1 MIKRGVI
8 MKFHC
13 KALGTGLLLAAAVP
27 LTAEKPFVYKELR
40 IAKPAA
46 WRTSSPDEFR
56 IDHARLAAR
65 DRGLLYGDRESLLK
79 LARFYEEDAHGR
91 RLWKAKMLA
100 ASRYVNDWYF
110 RPSSFDRHIYRSFS
124 LADVGFIYALTGHK
138 LLGQFLR
145 DYTLQLVR
153 LPEDFWLHREL
164 RVYKQE
170 RPYGMIETG
179 QLSSAVASTL
189 SGAEDLF
196 TPEEL
201 TEIRD
206 ALRRKA
212 LIPMLN
218 WLEDTRS
225 VNNFLAVVGTGVY
238 ITGKYLDDSQARIAG
253 KKALLRYITKSVEN
267 DGSYGEGSGYFY
279 FPMETIISAVAAMN
293 PEERKSFL
301 DQSGLRRSSEW
312 LAYPY
317 LYSSAEE
324 DKTLRCVYG
333 DNSYR
338 ARPPMAVLVMIADI
352 YKDPVAIWLG
362 RKFSGSAF
370 PYNDW
375 RWALVHFS
383 VGAQNA
389 SLSAAV
395 DHLPQIRSFA
405 NGENFIRSSWEPDG
419 TVLSLYT
426 AGPTRV
432 KYAHQRPERNSVN
445 LGVYGEYFIVSP
457 HSASY
462 RSPIYYAYDR
472 STLSANTIRIDHG
485 DQLFLW
491 PPNKKLS
498 WGTVPPY
505 ANYGKPVG
513 KLIRLDSNPDFDVM
527 TGDARL
533 CYKEKPEA
541 AFRTI
546 LYRRPH
552 NYFVVIDRM
561 AVSRGK
567 RHTYTALWHFNNR
580 DGRLRL
586 SEGESVSLLAERP
599 RANLAVFTGADCT
612 IKRSVTDGYM
622 HGPSRDYSPGGAN
635 EGKPGSAKVLN
646 VSNAEP
652 REAVTFVT
660 VLQPL
665 RKGERARPVSWKNGK
680 LAVGADQ
687 WELDGGFVRFGKR
700 SVPLA
705 GK

>member
-1 MIKRGVI
+1 
-8 MKFHC
+8 MKFHW
-13 KALGTGLLLAAAVP
+13 KVLGAGLLLAATVP

-40 IAKPAA
+40 IAKPAV
-46 WRTSSPDEFR
+46 WRTCSPDEFR
-56 IDHARLAAR
+56 IDCARLAAR
-65 DRGLLYGDRESLLK
+65 DRGLLYGDREGLLK
-79 LARFYEEDAHGR
+79 LARFYEGDEHGR
-91 RLWKAKMLA
+91 RLWKAKQLA

-124 LADVGFIYALTGHK
+124 LNDVGFIYALTGHR
-138 LLGQFLR
+138 LLGRFLR

-164 RVYKQE
+164 RVYKPE

-179 QLSSAVASTL
+179 QLSGAVASAL
-189 SGAEDLF
+189 CGSEDLF

-225 VNNFLAVVGTGVY
+225 ASNFLAVVGTGVY
-238 ITGKYLDDSQARIAG
+238 VTGKYLNDPQACAAG
-253 KKALLRYITKSVEN
+253 KKALLRYVTESVED
-267 DGSYGEGSGYFY
+267 DGSYGEGTGYFS
-279 FPMETIISAVAAMN
+279 FPMENLISAVAAMN
-293 PEERKSFL
+293 PEGRKSFL

-317 LYSSAEE
+317 LYSSVKEA
-324 DKTLRCVYG
+324 KTLRCVYG
-333 DNSYR
+333 DNSYM
-338 ARPPMAVLVMIADI
+338 ARPPMAVLAMMADI
-352 YKDPVAIWLG
+352 YKDPAAAWLG

-370 PYNDW
+370 PYNNW
-375 RWALVHFS
+375 KWALARFS
-383 VGAQNA
+383 GDAQGT
-389 SLSAAV
+389 SPTTAV
-395 DHLPQIRSFA
+395 DHLPPIRGFA
-405 NGENFIRSSWEPDG
+405 NGENFIRSSWEPDS

-432 KYAHQRPERNSVN
+432 NYAHQRPERNSVN
-445 LGVYGEYFIVSP
+445 LGAYGEYFIVSP

-491 PPNKKLS
+491 TPNKKLS

-541 AFRTI
+541 MFRTI

-561 AVSRGK
+561 AASGRK

-586 SEGESVSLLAERP
+586 SGGESATLLAERP

-612 IKRSVTDGYM
+612 IERSVTDGYM
-622 HGPSRDYSPGGAN
+622 HGSRRDYSPGGAN

-700 SVPLA
+700 SVSLTE
-705 GK
+705 K